1 MSEHINPHA
10 SQECIEE
17 KSDNS
22 VLSAPL
28 ETGEEV
34 LQSGASTVGANASQD
49 VSASSSSD
57 IIHRPVIAAEDGI
70 ENICQNFKDSAI
82 CEVPAESYTPSL
94 ENMKQNVEVN
104 DIAIP
109 EVIPEPDTTSTD
121 EVQIVEDE
129 GGSGGEGEAAFWVQ
143 CCQETCGKWRFV
155 TSIGQDINQ
164 EPDYWEC
171 SMNQVNY

>member
-1 MSEHINPHA
+1 MSEHINLHA
-10 SQECIEE
+10 SQVCIEE

-28 ETGEEV
+28 ETAVEV

-49 VSASSSSD
+49 VSASSSS
-57 IIHRPVIAAEDGI
+57 IATEDGI

-121 EVQIVEDE
+121 EVQVVEDE

-164 EPDYWEC
+164 EPNYWEC